1 MTKYKE
7 VHPAVRRILSMRD
20 EVEYHLTREN
30 RTVEEEYHLILKK
43 ESKLPARLREFIL
56 EYFDKIDT
64 NEESETQGENIT
76 NVHPDVPAELHP
88 GE

>member
-1 MTKYKE
+1 
-7 VHPAVRRILSMRD
+7 MRD
-20 EVEYHLTREN
+20 EIEYHLSREN
-30 RTVEEEYHLILKK
+30 RTVEQEFNLILKK

-56 EYFDKIDT
+56 KYFDKIDT

>member
-1 MTKYKE
+1 MKKYAE

-30 RTVEEEYHLILKK
+30 RTVEQEYHLILKK
-43 ESKLPARLREFIL
+43 ESKLPTRLREFIL
-56 EYFDKIDT
+56 EYFEQLNP

>member
-7 VHPAVRRILSMRD
+7 VHPTVRRILSMRD
-20 EVEYHLTREN
+20 EIEYHLSREN
-30 RTVEEEYHLILKK
+30 RTVEQEFNLILKK

>member
-1 MTKYKE
+1 MTKYTK
-7 VHPAVRRILSMRD
+7 VHPTVRRILSMRD
-20 EVEYHLTREN
+20 EIEYHLSREN
-30 RTVEEEYHLILKK
+30 RTVEQEFNLILKK